1 MKADNKTLLVVGGS
15 SEIIRST
22 ILCFHKEGYKI
33 CFTSSSQE
41 SLDKT
46 IQGFNEDIPQI
57 KGYKLDLMQ
66 DSASSTFAGILQ
78 TVQPDVLIVAS
89 GYLPVNNQ
97 LLALKRTLT
106 VNFTAVAEILACAA
120 EYFAERKSGTV
131 IVLSSVA
138 GDRGRFS
145 NFVYGSAKAGLTAF
159 LSGFRAYLFHHGVH
173 VMTVKPGIVSTRM
186 TQQMK
191 GYKKSLL
198 WSDPDKVGRQIF
210 AAFKRRRNVVYV
222 PGFWWL
228 IMTIIRL
235 IPECFFKQLKI

>member
-1 MKADNKTLLVVGGS
+1 MKADTKTLLVVGGS

-46 IQGFNEDIPQI
+46 IQGFKEDIPQI

-66 DSASSTFAGILQ
+66 DSASSTFTGILQ
-78 TVQPDVLIVAS
+78 KVQPDVLIVAA
-89 GYLPVNNQ
+89 GFLPLNNQ
-97 LLALKRTLT
+97 LFALKRTLT
-106 VNFTAVAEILACAA
+106 VNFTAVAEILACVA
-120 EYFAERKSGTV
+120 EYFEERNSGTI

-138 GDRGRFS
+138 GDRGRYS
-145 NFVYGSAKAGLTAF
+145 NYVYGSAKAGLTAF
-159 LSGFRAYLFHHGVH
+159 LSGLRAQLFHSGVH
-173 VMTVKPGIVSTRM
+173 VMTVKPGVVSTRM
-186 TQQMK
+186 TQQIM

-198 WSDPDKVGRQIF
+198 WSAPDKVGRQIYK
-210 AAFKRRRNVVYV
+210 AFIRRRNEVYV
-222 PGFWWL
+222 PEVWWL
-228 IMTIIRL
+228 IMTLIRL